1 MRRMTMAVMALVAAL
16 GGAAVLPTG
25 AEAAQPVTRAEMG
38 QPPVQPVQYYGDHRP
53 YDGGGWASRHHW
65 REHRRARDEARI
77 AEAARREAY
86 QIERERA
93 ERRAW
98 RQAQRQHYSYYRGW

>member
-1 MRRMTMAVMALVAAL
+1 MRKTTMAVMALAAAL
-16 GGAAVLPTG
+16 GGGAVMPTG
-25 AEAAQPVTRAEMG
+25 AEAAQLVARREM
-38 QPPVQPVQYYGDHRP
+38 VHSAAQPVQYYGDHRP
-53 YDGGGWASRHHW
+53 NDRGGWGGRHHW